1 MIKILKLAL
10 PWILIIGSILVLQS
24 ERLPSYFSRLFSGLF
39 FLYLFLYNLRKIY
52 KNPKKKLEW
61 VEYLELILSPLASL
75 FAFYAFWVQM
85 TPRPCPAPDFGAGI
99 FVFVSQGFHPLY
111 PHHLLK
117 KVDEN
122 FIILLYHFCDAAGT
136 NGDVIIVVIIAA
148 QAGSRGDV
156 VAQRLQIAVGSK
168 MVQHR

>member
-10 PWILIIGSILVLQS
+10 PWILLIGSILVLQS

-85 TPRPCPAPDFGAGI
+85 TR
-99 FVFVSQGFHPLY
+99 
-111 PHHLLK
+111 
-117 KVDEN
+117 
-122 FIILLYHFCDAAGT
+122 
-136 NGDVIIVVIIAA
+136 
-148 QAGSRGDV
+148 
-156 VAQRLQIAVGSK
+156 
-168 MVQHR
+168 

>member
-75 FAFYAFWVQM
+75 FAFYAFCQTLARGFLFLCHRGISLVAASAL
-85 TPRPCPAPDFGAGI
+85 PCGRVGI
-99 FVFVSQGFHPLY
+99 GHCPVPFFYFYFSCHRGFTLCTSTT
-111 PHHLLK
+111 
-117 KVDEN
+117 
-122 FIILLYHFCDAAGT
+122 F
-136 NGDVIIVVIIAA
+136 
-148 QAGSRGDV
+148 
-156 VAQRLQIAVGSK
+156 
-168 MVQHR
+168 

>member
-61 VEYLELILSPLASL
+61 VEYFPVCFLRFLGSNDSLDLAPRQTLARGFL
-75 FAFYAFWVQM
+75 F
-85 TPRPCPAPDFGAGI
+85 
-99 FVFVSQGFHPLY
+99 FVSQGNLARCGERTP
-111 PHHLLK
+111 
-117 KVDEN
+117 V
-122 FIILLYHFCDAAGT
+122 
-136 NGDVIIVVIIAA
+136 
-148 QAGSRGDV
+148 R
-156 VAQRLQIAVGSK
+156 QR
-168 MVQHR
+168 

>member
-39 FLYLFLYNLRKIY
+39 FLYLFLYLFLYNLRKIY

-85 TPRPCPAPDFGAGI
+85 TR
-99 FVFVSQGFHPLY
+99 
-111 PHHLLK
+111 
-117 KVDEN
+117 
-122 FIILLYHFCDAAGT
+122 
-136 NGDVIIVVIIAA
+136 
-148 QAGSRGDV
+148 
-156 VAQRLQIAVGSK
+156 
-168 MVQHR
+168 

>member
-85 TPRPCPAPDFGAGI
+85 TRQPLPRAR
-99 FVFVSQGFHPLY
+99 LW
-111 PHHLLK
+111 
-117 KVDEN
+117 
-122 FIILLYHFCDAAGT
+122 
-136 NGDVIIVVIIAA
+136 
-148 QAGSRGDV
+148 RGDFCFCV
-156 VAQRLQIAVGSK
+156 TGGSHSLRRAHSRAAELAQDTAPYRFFIFIFRVTGVSPFVPPPPFEKGGRKFYDIAISLL
-168 MVQHR
+168 

>member
-75 FAFYAFWVQM
+75 FAFYVFWVQM
-85 TPRPCPAPDFGAGI
+85 TRQTLPRAR
-99 FVFVSQGFHPLY
+99 LW
-111 PHHLLK
+111 
-117 KVDEN
+117 
-122 FIILLYHFCDAAGT
+122 
-136 NGDVIIVVIIAA
+136 
-148 QAGSRGDV
+148 RGDFYFSCHRGISL
-156 VAQRLQIAVGSK
+156 VAASALPCGRVGIGHCPVPFFYFYFSC
-168 MVQHR
+168 HRGFTLCTSTTF

>member
-39 FLYLFLYNLRKIY
+39 LLYLFLYNLRNIY
-52 KNPKKKLEW
+52 KNPKKKLEL

-85 TPRPCPAPDFGAGI
+85 
-99 FVFVSQGFHPLY
+99 
-111 PHHLLK
+111 
-117 KVDEN
+117 
-122 FIILLYHFCDAAGT
+122 
-136 NGDVIIVVIIAA
+136 
-148 QAGSRGDV
+148 SR
-156 VAQRLQIAVGSK
+156 
-168 MVQHR
+168 

>member
-39 FLYLFLYNLRKIY
+39 FLYNLRKIY

-85 TPRPCPAPDFGAGI
+85 TR
-99 FVFVSQGFHPLY
+99 
-111 PHHLLK
+111 
-117 KVDEN
+117 
-122 FIILLYHFCDAAGT
+122 
-136 NGDVIIVVIIAA
+136 
-148 QAGSRGDV
+148 
-156 VAQRLQIAVGSK
+156 
-168 MVQHR
+168 

>member
-24 ERLPSYFSRLFSGLF
+24 ERLPSYFSRLFSGL
-39 FLYLFLYNLRKIY
+39 LFLYNLRKIY

-85 TPRPCPAPDFGAGI
+85 TR
-99 FVFVSQGFHPLY
+99 
-111 PHHLLK
+111 
-117 KVDEN
+117 
-122 FIILLYHFCDAAGT
+122 
-136 NGDVIIVVIIAA
+136 
-148 QAGSRGDV
+148 
-156 VAQRLQIAVGSK
+156 
-168 MVQHR
+168 